1 MLDSESNVPLLYTGN
16 LKTPAWLL
24 RDHTRMGSVA
34 GHGSQMALTVLPS
47 EEVRIGSRVLHEVSF
62 FVPASTGRRIVGA
75 GEDGLLPAALFKR
88 VFISYSDHFV
98 IFDPR

>member
-1 MLDSESNVPLLYTGN
+1 MS
-16 LKTPAWLL
+16 
-24 RDHTRMGSVA
+24 
-34 GHGSQMALTVLPS
+34 LTILPS
-47 EEVRIGSRVLHEVSF
+47 EDVRIGSRVLHEISF
-62 FVPASTGRRIVGA
+62 LAPASIERRTIGA